1 MIRKA
6 MTMTPQ
12 RCEPFLSEA
21 IFVLL
26 HRYFVRELEF
36 TQNSETI
43 NAIVYFQIGIQL
55 VDKAACHCETR
66 LIAIYLEM

>member
-1 MIRKA
+1 MLTVKPRGHRA
-6 MTMTPQ
+6 RFPLA
-12 RCEPFLSEA
+12 LSEA
-21 IFVLL
+21 LL